1 MGGENTKVKKAVVL
15 LSGGLDSTITAY
27 LAKEKGL
34 ELYALTVRYGQRHEQ
49 EVVSARKIAEE
60 LGVAD
65 HKIVELNLALFGG
78 SALTD
83 GESKM
88 PEQRS
93 PEEIEEGGIPDT
105 YVPARNAIMLS
116 IALAYAETVNADE
129 IYIGA
134 HCLDYSG
141 YPDCRPE
148 FIKAYQAMADL
159 ATKRAIEGRP
169 IKIQVPLIQL
179 DKKQIIEKGRELGVP
194 FELTR
199 SCYREGA
206 KSCGTCDSC
215 VLRKKGFTEA
225 GIKDPVEYDR
235 NLGDRI

>member
-1 MGGENTKVKKAVVL
+1 MGRENTKVKNAVVL
-15 LSGGLDSTITAY
+15 LSGGLDSTVTAY
-27 LAKEKGL
+27 TAKQKGL
-34 ELYALTVRYGQRHEQ
+34 QLYALTVRYGQRHER
-49 EVVSARKIAEE
+49 EIESAKKIAKV
-60 LGVAD
+60 LGVTD
-65 HKIVELNLALFGG
+65 HKIVDLNLALFGG

-83 GESKM
+83 GELKV

-93 PEEIEEGGIPDT
+93 PEEIEKGGIPDT

-159 ATKRAIEGRP
+159 ATKRAVEGKT
-169 IKIQVPLIQL
+169 IKIKVPLIEL

-215 VLRKKGFTEA
+215 VLRKKGFNET
-225 GIKDPVEYDR
+225 GVPDPLEYER
-235 NLGDRI
+235 